1 MDIKLERD
9 VLSTLLTDE
18 AALKEALSILKPS
31 HLKSPHLRWTLRK
44 LYKYYQK
51 YNEIPPKDY
60 FARQIKKSKQLD
72 EEEKERFLSL
82 TKKLHATK
90 KSKGFKQYTL
100 DELRE
105 FIHTR
110 ELARVI
116 EKGLEH
122 LERGEVEQTISTL
135 VAANRVKSYQNE
147 YIICDW
153 LNTFEERQRERKERK
168 LNPDLAKFVKLPWH
182 SINKVIGG
190 IQAGETA
197 AFASLTSVG
206 KSIVLMLCG
215 KRAILDN
222 KNVIH
227 FTGENSLW
235 QTNQRYDS
243 AVFGVAYDKLK
254 FYRFKKKELKQL
266 NKIAEQARK
275 VLGSRLRTVKFIPRR
290 ASIVTFERVIEEL
303 WIKEKFK
310 PDLIIIDSADHM
322 IPAMKQ
328 EQYRLDQSEVYWDVK
343 TLAAAHEVPIIT
355 STQVSKQWK
364 GKKAAAEALAE
375 AYDKARILDIVL
387 TINQLDDTSPDLIML
402 LAKNRDG
409 RRNIEFPMI
418 AEYSMM
424 SITEK

>member
-18 AALKEALSILKPS
+18 AALKEVIVLLKPE
-31 HLKSPHLRWTLRK
+31 HIKSPHLRWTLK
-44 LYKYYQK
+44 ELYKYYKK
-51 YNEIPPKDY
+51 YNEIPPRA
-60 FARQIKKSKQLD
+60 FFTRQIKKSKKID
-72 EEEKERFLSL
+72 EEEKDRFLSL
-82 TKKLHATK
+82 TKKLHAKK

-100 DELRE
+100 DELKE

-110 ELARVI
+110 ELAKVI
-116 EKGLEH
+116 EKGLGH
-122 LERGEVEQTISTL
+122 LEKGDVEQTISTL
-135 VAANRVKSYQNE
+135 VAANKIKSYQNE

-153 LNTFEERQRERKERK
+153 LKTFEERQEERKERK
-168 LNPDLAKFVKLPWH
+168 INPELANFVKLPWH
-182 SINKVIGG
+182 SINKVVGG

-215 KRAILDN
+215 KRAILDK

-266 NKIAEQARK
+266 REIAKQANEII
-275 VLGSRLRTVKFIPRR
+275 GSRLRTVKFIPRR

-303 WIKEKFK
+303 WVTEKFK

-343 TLAAAHEVPIIT
+343 TLAAAHEIPIIT

-375 AYDKARILDIVL
+375 AYDKARILDVVL

-424 SITEK
+424 SILER